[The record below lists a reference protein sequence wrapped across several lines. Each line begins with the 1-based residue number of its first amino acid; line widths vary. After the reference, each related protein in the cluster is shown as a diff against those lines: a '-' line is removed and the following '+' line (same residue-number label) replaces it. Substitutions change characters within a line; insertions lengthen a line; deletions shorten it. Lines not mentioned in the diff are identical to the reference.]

1 MSGGGKRLESR
12 KRVITLVETAIIA
25 ALAIVLNLLTPF
37 QLWPNGGSVTLTMV
51 PIALLAFRR
60 GIVSGMIAGLLTG
73 LILLVLPGTFM
84 AHPVQV
90 ILDYPLA
97 FAFLG
102 FAGILSLKGVTKRST
117 QVIRVVIGLFT
128 AGILRLISHFL
139 SGVIFFA
146 DYAPKG
152 QSVYVYSFIYNASYI
167 LPEII
172 ISIIF
177 VIVLLYTAPKL
188 FQAE

>member
-1 MSGGGKRLESR
+1 
-12 KRVITLVETAIIA
+12 VETAIIA
-25 ALAIVLNLLTPF
+25 ALAIVLNLFTPF

-51 PIALLAFRR
+51 PIAILAFRR
-60 GIVSGMIAGLLTG
+60 GLVPATTAGLITG
-73 LILLVLPGTFM
+73 LILLILPGAFY
-84 AHPVQV
+84 AHPIQV

-97 FAFLG
+97 FALLG
-102 FAGILSLKGVTKRST
+102 IAGVVPVKDVNKPSSQIIKVVT
-117 QVIRVVIGLFT
+117 GLFV
-128 AGILRLISHFL
+128 AGVLRLFSHFL

-152 QSVYVYSFIYNASYI
+152 QSVYVYSLVYNASYV

-172 ISIIF
+172 LSIIV

-188 FQAE
+188 FRPE

>member
-1 MSGGGKRLESR
+1 LYQRTK
-12 KRVITLVETAIIA
+12 VITLVETAMLA
-25 ALAIVLNLLTPF
+25 ALAIVLNMLTPF
-37 QLWPNGGSVTLTMV
+37 QLWPNGGSITLTMV
-51 PIALLAFRR
+51 PIAILAFRR
-60 GIVSGMIAGLLTG
+60 GIIPGIAAGLITG
-73 LILLVLPGTFM
+73 LILLVLPGAFY

-97 FAFLG
+97 FALLG
-102 FAGILSLKGVTKRST
+102 TAGLLSIHNTTKRGS
-117 QVIRVVIGLFT
+117 QIAKVVIGLFL
-128 AGILRLISHFL
+128 AGILRLLSHFL

-152 QSVYVYSFIYNASYI
+152 QSVYVYSLVYNASYI

-172 ISIIF
+172 ISIIG

-188 FQAE
+188 FRP

>member
-1 MSGGGKRLESR
+1 LNQRR
-12 KRVITLVETAIIA
+12 KVITLVETAIIA
-25 ALAIVLNLLTPF
+25 ALAIVLNLVTPF

-51 PIALLAFRR
+51 PIAILAFRR
-60 GIVSGMIAGLLTG
+60 GLVPATTAGLITG
-73 LILLVLPGTFM
+73 LILLILPGAFY
-84 AHPVQV
+84 AHPIQV

-97 FAFLG
+97 FALLG
-102 FAGILSLKGVTKRST
+102 IAGVVPVKDVNKPSSQIIKVVTGLVVAGV
-117 QVIRVVIGLFT
+117 
-128 AGILRLISHFL
+128 LRLFSHFL

-152 QSVYVYSFIYNASYI
+152 QSVYVYSLVYNASYI

-172 ISIIF
+172 LSIIV

-188 FQAE
+188 FRPE

>member
-1 MSGGGKRLESR
+1 MNQRSK
-12 KRVITLVETAIIA
+12 VITLVETSIIA
-25 ALAIVLNLLTPF
+25 SLAIVLNLLTPF

-51 PIALLAFRR
+51 PIAILAFRR
-60 GIVSGMIAGLLTG
+60 GIGAGITAGLLTG
-73 LILLVLPGTFM
+73 LILLVLPGAFY
-84 AHPVQV
+84 ANPIQV
-90 ILDYPLA
+90 ILDYPIA
-97 FAFLG
+97 FALLG
-102 FAGILSLKGVTKRST
+102 FAGWTSIKDISKPSRQIIK
-117 QVIRVVIGLFT
+117 VIMGLFT
-128 AGILRLISHFL
+128 AGILRLLSHFL

-152 QSVYVYSFIYNASYI
+152 QSPYVYSFIYNASYI

-188 FQAE
+188 FQAK

>member
-1 MSGGGKRLESR
+1 LEQR
-12 KRVITLVETAIIA
+12 KKVIILVETAIIA

-37 QLWPNGGSVTLTMV
+37 QLWPNGGSITLTMV
-51 PIALLAFRR
+51 PITVLSFRR
-60 GIVSGMIAGLLTG
+60 GIVPGITAGLLTG
-73 LILLVLPGTFM
+73 LILLVLPGAFF
-84 AHPVQV
+84 AHPIQV

-97 FAFLG
+97 FALLG
-102 FAGILSLKGVTKRST
+102 FAGVLSLKGVTKRST
-117 QVIRVVIGLFT
+117 QIIRVVIGLLF

-146 DYAPKG
+146 NYAPKG
-152 QSVYVYSFIYNASYI
+152 QSVYVYSLLYNASYI
-167 LPEII
+167 LPEIL

-188 FQAE
+188 FHSE